1 MSDETEK
8 PADSANYDRG
18 GSGEGQ
24 PVAGQPQDRPTT
36 QAGSSGVRSVR
47 IVVAEDEP
55 LIRLDLCETL
65 AEEGYAVIGEAG
77 DGQEAIDLVRAAA
90 PDVAILDIKM
100 PNVDGLEAART
111 IIAERLSAVV
121 ILTAFSQRDLV
132 EQARD
137 AGVLAYLVKPF
148 NRDELVPA
156 IELAIA
162 RFKELSALSDQTELL
177 TEQLATRKVVDRAK
191 GTLMDD
197 HGLSEQ
203 ESFRFLQKTAMTN
216 RTSMRSVAE
225 KVLDGSLKP

>member
-1 MSDETEK
+1 MTEELEQSTGESK
-8 PADSANYDRG
+8 PVV
-18 GSGEGQ
+18 SG
-24 PVAGQPQDRPTT
+24 P
-36 QAGSSGVRSVR
+36 VR

-65 AEEGYAVIGEAG
+65 SEEGYSVIGEAG
-77 DGQEAIDLVRAAA
+77 DGQEAIDLVRAAG

-111 IIAERLSAVV
+111 IIGERLAAVV

-137 AGVLAYLVKPF
+137 AGALAYLVKPY
-148 NRDELVPA
+148 NRNELVPA

-162 RFKELSALSDQTELL
+162 RFKELSALSEQTEVL
-177 TEQLATRKVVDRAK
+177 TEQLETRKIVDRAK
-191 GTLMDD
+191 GLLMDG
-197 HGLSEQ
+197 HSLTEQ

-216 RTSMRSVAE
+216 RTSMRAIAE
-225 KVLDGSLKP
+225 KVIDGSLKP